1 MSEAFL
7 TKDVIKEFLLGN
19 LDQEERQ
26 RIEKAFLTDSEAQDL
41 ILMTEDELVEE
52 YLDDSLDPD
61 ERSRFLKH
69 YLCAP
74 RQQRKLRI
82 TKSLRVQ
89 ARATPQLVSQTPT
102 TPPKTSLPPS
112 RVDWRSRLILLP
124 LAAGIIVAVIA
135 GAVWLIQT
143 RRSNTQIAKDHSA
156 IEQELAELNTPS
168 SSSLAPVQFLSY
180 ALPPVSVRSLQPPA
194 ELVLPTQAQV
204 IELWLIW
211 NDAEKFKN
219 NQAILKKTGASE
231 QFTIHNLPVENK
243 PQGKAARLRIPV
255 HMLTRG
261 VYQIAFGG
269 VSSDGA
275 ASQPVEYTF
284 VVSGQ

>member
-1 MSEAFL
+1 MSEASL
-7 TKDVIKEFLLGN
+7 NKDVIRGFLLGN
-19 LDQEERQ
+19 LDQGERQ
-26 RIEKAFLTDSEAQDL
+26 RIEEAFLTDSEVQDL

-52 YLDDSLDPD
+52 YLDDSLDSE

-82 TKSLRVQ
+82 TKSLRAQ
-89 ARATPQLVSQTPT
+89 ARATPQLVSKTPT
-102 TPPKTSLPPS
+102 KSVRPPKAG
-112 RVDWRSRLILLP
+112 WRSRLILVP
-124 LAAGIIVAVIA
+124 LAAGIIVVVAV
-135 GAVWLIQT
+135 GAVLLIQT

-156 IEQELAELNTPS
+156 LEQELAELNTPS
-168 SSSLAPVQFLSY
+168 SSSLAPAQFLSF

-219 NQAILKKTGASE
+219 NEAVLKKADASE
-231 QFTIHNLPVENK
+231 QFTIRNLPVENK

-261 VYQIAFGG
+261 VYKVAFGG
-269 VSSDGA
+269 VSSDGTA
-275 ASQPVEYTF
+275 PQPVEYTF
-284 VVSGQ
+284 VVTGQ